1 MHLPPPLRR
10 LAAPALLVLVL
21 SGCGGSGSSGDG
33 KAAGTPCPAAAS
45 TDAATDGP
53 EAQVARPVPKRDPR
67 ELDRMTAADATLV
80 SLLRSVEQG
89 GPAAPLQPAEPPH
102 EPRHESVCPPPADA
116 AAGAH

>member
-1 MHLPPPLRR
+1 M
-10 LAAPALLVLVL
+10 PALLVLVL

-33 KAAGTPCPAAAS
+33 KAAGTPCPAAS
-45 TDAATDGP
+45 TDAAAKGP
-53 EAQVARPVPKRDPR
+53 EAQVARPVPKRDRR

-102 EPRHESVCPPPADA
+102 EPRHEPACDQPA
-116 AAGAH
+116 EAEADGAH